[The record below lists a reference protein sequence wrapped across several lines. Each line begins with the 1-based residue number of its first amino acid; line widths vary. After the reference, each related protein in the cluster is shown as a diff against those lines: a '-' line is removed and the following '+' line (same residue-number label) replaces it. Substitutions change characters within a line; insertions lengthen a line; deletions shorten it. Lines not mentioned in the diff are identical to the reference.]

1 MPKRGKKP
9 TPSSPL
15 SLPKVFTRLYSAV
28 AGRKF
33 IAIASHTPKSLE
45 ELQLMEGDEVEVLF
59 IGNSGMWEGRVGAR
73 QGWFPSSAVKEM
85 TSTGHMVVSTGRT
98 STSSEASELGSP
110 ILDKHMVV
118 MMMDAK
124 GLGFSI
130 RGPKTVSPNLNFRS
144 TVTIPSL
151 QRIGDVV
158 RGGVAD
164 MAGLRAGD
172 FILEVRTLASNVY
185 NMKCSMF
192 DFGNSHMVKVFHLL
206 LLNLDL
212 TQLDY
217 LTH

>member
-85 TSTGHMVVSTGRT
+85 TSTGNICT
-98 STSSEASELGSP
+98 
-110 ILDKHMVV
+110 
-118 MMMDAK
+118 
-124 GLGFSI
+124 
-130 RGPKTVSPNLNFRS
+130 
-144 TVTIPSL
+144 
-151 QRIGDVV
+151 
-158 RGGVAD
+158 
-164 MAGLRAGD
+164 
-172 FILEVRTLASNVY
+172 
-185 NMKCSMF
+185 
-192 DFGNSHMVKVFHLL
+192 
-206 LLNLDL
+206 LLNN
-212 TQLDY
+212 
-217 LTH
+217 HKE